1 MRNRR
6 NCFLFVISLTISS
19 FYSINY
25 SQAALYVFT
34 THTFTTCSSTGQSGP
49 SQASCRSAY
58 STTWDE
64 SDSNFTVTGGIQKWT
79 VPQTGTYDIT
89 AVGAAG
95 ANGAIGSGGLG
106 ASITGTFSLTEGQY
120 LYLIV
125 GQKGTYVIHVAGGG
139 GGSFVYQNANDTY
152 PLIAA
157 GGGGG
162 GAGGGGGST
171 QAGVNASTGSSG
183 TNGNGLSNGAGTNGN
198 GGVNST
204 ATYYALGGA
213 GWLSNGNV
221 SNQSCSNGFGTAAQ
235 APRNGGLGGNSNQS
249 GTYGGFGGGGAP
261 AMRCGAIGGGGGGGY
276 SGGGP
281 GGEPTG
287 NAFSGGGGGGS
298 YNGGTSP
305 TINGVTNSGEGS
317 ITITAR
323 ALVTS
328 NFNSFALSGNAT
340 SANFRTSVTINASV
354 DVSSK
359 VTFKAGNVVI
369 SGCKNVLATGS
380 GSTFTASCLW
390 KPSKRGN
397 VVLTATATPS
407 AGGNSG
413 TAIPIN
419 ISVVNRSGTR

>member
-34 THTFTTCSSTGQSGP
+34 SHTFTTCSSTGQSGP

-79 VPQTGTYDIT
+79 VPQTGNYEIT
-89 AVGAAG
+89 AIGAAG
-95 ANGAIGSGGLG
+95 ATGRNGSGGKG
-106 ASITGTFSLTEGQY
+106 ASITGTFSLTEGQF

-125 GQKGTYVIHVAGGG
+125 GQKGTFVAHVAGGG
-139 GGSFVYQNANDTY
+139 GGSFVYSNANDSY
-152 PLIAA
+152 PLMAA

-162 GAGGGGGST
+162 GGAYDVSSGA
-171 QAGVNASTGSSG
+171 QNGVDASTNTSG
-183 TNGNGLSNGAGTNGN
+183 TNGNAMPNGAGTSGN
-198 GGVNST
+198 GGTTST
-204 ATYYALGGA
+204 KTPYALGGA
-213 GWLSNGNV
+213 GWLSNGNL
-221 SNQSCSNGFGTAAQ
+221 SNISCTNYGVAAQ
-235 APRNGGLGGNSNQS
+235 APRNGALGGNSNQS

-281 GGEPTG
+281 GGENISG
-287 NAFSGGGGGGS
+287 NYGGGGGGGS
-298 YNGGTSP
+298 YNGSSSP
-305 TINGVTNSGEGS
+305 VINGVTNTGEGS
-317 ITITAR
+317 ISITALSVIT
-323 ALVTS
+323 A
-328 NFNSFALSGNAT
+328 NFNSYALSGNAT
-340 SANFRTSVTINASV
+340 SASFRTSVTINASV

-380 GSTFTASCLW
+380 GSTFIASCLW

-397 VVLTATATPS
+397 VILTATATPS

-419 ISVVNRSGTR
+419 VAVVNRVGSR